1 MGDCVGFE
9 LSFCSMFNFI
19 NCYLHDCIVDLSLYL
34 FFIKIIEKKSLQ
46 FCSNSSLLMDDQ
58 LVVSCLL
65 SLKNIIYL
73 KHEAGVDSEGY
84 NLKCGLE
91 YRISRD
97 LIKKILHNSTKNHN
111 HSCSQPWDESS
122 LSLIRKT
129 IHASTLNQTI
139 TSPQPFSKLISSNN
153 TYTAKVIQM
162 GNNKSPWLSFGIFAG
177 ISSYTRI
184 MTRLYINK
192 KECKTIFVYHPFL
205 SKKVV

>member
-1 MGDCVGFE
+1 
-9 LSFCSMFNFI
+9 
-19 NCYLHDCIVDLSLYL
+19 
-34 FFIKIIEKKSLQ
+34 
-46 FCSNSSLLMDDQ
+46 MDNQ

-65 SLKNIIYL
+65 SLNNIICL
-73 KHEAGVDSEGY
+73 KREAGVDLEAY
-84 NLKCGLE
+84 NLKCSGK

-111 HSCSQPWDESS
+111 HSCSQPWDKSS

-129 IHASTLNQTI
+129 IRSSTLNQTI
-139 TSPQPFSKLISSNN
+139 TMPQPFSKLISSNI
-153 TYTAKVIQM
+153 TYTAKVNQM

-192 KECKTIFVYHPFL
+192 KECKRIFVYYPFL